1 MLKDRMKWPHNTNCA
16 AMITV
21 NLEAQ
26 YFAKMYY
33 PDDEININEGEIY
46 MSAKEGIETGLPKIL
61 EVLDRYGV
69 KATFFVLAATAEEYP
84 EIVKDIADRGHEFGC
99 HGYYHENLAKLDS
112 KTQRNILKSAKE
124 KIEEICGKKV
134 TGFRM
139 PEGEITEETL
149 KIVKELGFTYSS
161 SLSDNDIPYINKSCN
176 LIEIPIR
183 WELYDLPYY
192 AYAFEPMIPQGQ
204 DRISNV
210 EDVLS
215 NWIIELDAAR
225 AFSTLFNL
233 QIDPQATGEQGRIFV
248 LKEILERIKS
258 DDKIWLT
265 TGNEIAE
272 LFV

>member
-1 MLKDRMKWPHNTNCA
+1 
-16 AMITV
+16 
-21 NLEAQ
+21 
-26 YFAKMYY
+26 
-33 PDDEININEGEIY
+33 
-46 MSAKEGIETGLPKIL
+46 
-61 EVLDRYGV
+61 
-69 KATFFVLAATAEEYP
+69 
-84 EIVKDIADRGHEFGC
+84 
-99 HGYYHENLAKLDS
+99 
-112 KTQRNILKSAKE
+112 
-124 KIEEICGKKV
+124 
-134 TGFRM
+134 
-139 PEGEITEETL
+139 
-149 KIVKELGFTYSS
+149 
-161 SLSDNDIPYINKSCN
+161 
-176 LIEIPIR
+176 
-183 WELYDLPYY
+183 
-192 AYAFEPMIPQGQ
+192 MIPQGQ